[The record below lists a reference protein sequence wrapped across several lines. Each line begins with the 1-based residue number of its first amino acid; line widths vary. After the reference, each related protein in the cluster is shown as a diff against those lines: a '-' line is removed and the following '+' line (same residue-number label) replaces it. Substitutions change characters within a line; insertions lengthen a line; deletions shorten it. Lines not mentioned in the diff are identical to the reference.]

1 MSTFIVSLH
10 FETDFNG
17 QEPERRTPIRR
28 APVRFTAALRRIG
41 TWSSVEGREA
51 WSVIVGFL
59 FWQLKFLGHKMMADL
74 RTPFGS
80 TGLSALALVSLDAT
94 DAQNEMD

>member
-1 MSTFIVSLH
+1 MSTFIISLN
-10 FETDFNG
+10 FETDFNR

-28 APVRFTAALRRIG
+28 APVRFTAALRSIG
-41 TWSSVEGREA
+41 VCGSSVGRDA
-51 WSVIVGFL
+51 RSVIVGRS
-59 FWQLKFLGHKMMADL
+59 FWQSKFPGHKMMADL

-80 TGLSALALVSLDAT
+80 TGQSAPVSLDAN